1 MKTDK
6 ELMILGLDSR
16 RGELI
21 SNAKNHAFIIAGVAN
36 PLEYVVVLN
45 ALKRDLEEYLEI
57 ETRLNKLNPER
68 NNIPF

>member
-21 SNAKNHAFIIAGVAN
+21 SNAKKNAFIIAGVSN
-36 PLEYVVVLN
+36 PFEYTLVLK
-45 ALKRDLEEYLEI
+45 ALSRDLDEYLEI
-57 ETRLNKLNPER
+57 EKRLNELNPER
-68 NNIPF
+68 NEIPF

>member
-21 SNAKNHAFIIAGVAN
+21 SNAKNNAFIIAGVAN
-36 PLEYVVVLN
+36 PLEYVSTLS
-45 ALKRDLEEYLEI
+45 ALSRDLDEYLEI
-57 ETRLNKLNPER
+57 EKRLNELNPER